1 METPPEPLKT
11 MNHQTLKYRLFQF
24 KRLLVQQERQ
34 VKFCFDHRL
43 QWRSGN
49 TKMRLQNIMPRI
61 FLSAALSGW
70 LIAAATAHG
79 QQIKTAGS
87 AEWDKLVDAARKEGK
102 VTVSL
107 PASAEMKKQVEEQFK
122 KRYAIEVETFTARG
136 SAAVRRMADEFKA
149 GVRHFDLHV
158 GGSSSIVSGMLDE
171 GILDPLE
178 PWLVLPEVK
187 DPKQWWGGHLWVD
200 NAKRFVYTFQAYLSE
215 IIWYNSELVK
225 PSEIRSW
232 DDFLNPKWKGKI
244 GYLDPRTPGA
254 GDSTWSYIWQ
264 VKGEE
269 YLKKLVAQD
278 LALGRDQRLLAESLA
293 RGRVAIMIGLSYY
306 SYLPFLKA
314 GLPIKTLPKL
324 KEGNY
329 GTGGSGNLAII
340 KAPAHPNATK
350 VFVNWLLG
358 REGQEIV
365 SRALGQ
371 ATRRLDVD
379 TSWLKEAGTIAAKDV
394 MSVND
399 YLQIENQSEEKLDKV
414 REPATKVAH
423 ALLK

>member
-1 METPPEPLKT
+1 MRHFSLYNGDRLHVRM
-11 MNHQTLKYRLFQF
+11 MNAR
-24 KRLLVQQERQ
+24 
-34 VKFCFDHRL
+34 
-43 QWRSGN
+43 N
-49 TKMRLQNIMPRI
+49 
-61 FLSAALSGW
+61 FLSVLLFWILLSAPAAN
-70 LIAAATAHG
+70 G
-79 QQIKTAGS
+79 QQDKAAGTAD
-87 AEWDKLVDAARKEGK
+87 WDKLVDAAKKEGK

-122 KRYAIEVETFTARG
+122 KRYGIEVETFTARG
-136 SAAVRRMADEFKA
+136 SSAVRRMADEFKA
-149 GVRHFDLHV
+149 GVRSFDLHI

-171 GILDPLE
+171 GILDPIE

-187 DPKQWWGGHLWVD
+187 DPKQWWGGHLWVN

-215 IIWYNSELVK
+215 VIWYNTALVK
-225 PSEIRSW
+225 PAEIRSL

-254 GDSTWSYIWQ
+254 GDSTWSFLWQ
-264 VKGEE
+264 VKGEQ

-278 LALGRDQRLLAESLA
+278 LFLGRDQRVLAESLA
-293 RGRVAIMIGLSYY
+293 RGRVAVMIGNSYY

-314 GLPIKTLPKL
+314 GLPIKSLPRL

-340 KAPAHPNATK
+340 KGPAHPNSTK

-379 TSWLKEAGTIAAKDV
+379 TRFLKESGTIAAKDV

-399 YLQIENQSEEKLDKV
+399 YLQIENQSEEKLDKI
-414 REPATKVAH
+414 REPAAKFAH
-423 ALLK
+423 AILK

>member
-1 METPPEPLKT
+1 MP
-11 MNHQTLKYRLFQF
+11 R
-24 KRLLVQQERQ
+24 
-34 VKFCFDHRL
+34 
-43 QWRSGN
+43 
-49 TKMRLQNIMPRI
+49 QNIMVRI
-61 FLSAALSGW
+61 VLSATLFGVTIFAPSVYS
-70 LIAAATAHG
+70 
-79 QQIKTAGS
+79 QQSKAIGS
-87 AEWDKLVDAARKEGK
+87 TDWEKLVDAARKEGK
-102 VTVSL
+102 VTVSI

-122 KRYAIEVETFTARG
+122 KRYGIEVETFTARG
-136 SAAVRRMADEFKA
+136 STGVRRMADEFKA
-149 GVRHFDLHV
+149 GVRHFDLHI
-158 GGSSSIVSGMLDE
+158 GGSSSIISGMLDE
-171 GILDPLE
+171 GILDPIE
-178 PWLVLPEVK
+178 PWLALPEVK

-215 IIWYNSELVK
+215 VIWYNTELVK
-225 PSEIRSW
+225 PAEIRSL

-254 GDSTWSYIWQ
+254 GDSTWSFMWR

-269 YLKKLVAQD
+269 YLKRLVAQD
-278 LALGRDQRLLAESLA
+278 LYLGRDQRILAENLA
-293 RGRVAIMIGLSYY
+293 RGRIAVMIGNSYY

-314 GLPIKTLPKL
+314 GLPIKSLPTL

-340 KAPAHPNATK
+340 KAPAHPNSTK

-379 TSWLKEAGTIAAKDV
+379 TRFLRESGTIAAKDT
-394 MSVND
+394 MSVSD
-399 YLQIENQSEEKLDKV
+399 FLQIENQSEEKLDKV
-414 REPATKVAH
+414 REPASKVAH
-423 ALLK
+423 TLLK

>member
-1 METPPEPLKT
+1 
-11 MNHQTLKYRLFQF
+11 
-24 KRLLVQQERQ
+24 
-34 VKFCFDHRL
+34 
-43 QWRSGN
+43 
-49 TKMRLQNIMPRI
+49 MPVPIALPRY
-61 FLSAALSGW
+61 FLSAGLLW
-70 LIAAATAHG
+70 VLILAPAVYG
-79 QQIKTAGS
+79 QERKAAGS
-87 AEWDKLVDAARKEGK
+87 TEWDKLVDAARKESK

-107 PASAEMKKQVEEQFK
+107 PASAELKRQIEEQFK
-122 KRYAIEVETFTARG
+122 KRYGIEVEVFTARG
-136 SAAVRRMADEFKA
+136 SAGVRRMADEFKA
-149 GVRHFDLHV
+149 GVRHFDLHI
-158 GGSSSIVSGMLDE
+158 GGSSSIISGMLDE
-171 GILDPLE
+171 GILDPVE
-178 PWLVLPEVK
+178 PWLVLPEVR

-200 NAKRFVYTFQAYLSE
+200 NAKKFIYMFQAHLPE
-215 IIWYNSELVK
+215 VIWYNTDLLK
-225 PSEIRSW
+225 PDEIRSL

-254 GDSTWSYIWQ
+254 GDSSWSFMWR

-269 YLKKLVAQD
+269 YLKQLVAQD
-278 LALGRDQRLLAESLA
+278 LYLGRDQRVLAENLA
-293 RGRVAIMIGLSYY
+293 KGRTAVMIGLSYY

-314 GLPIKTLPKL
+314 GLPIKPLPRL

-329 GTGGSGNLAII
+329 GTGGSGNLAIL
-340 KAPAHPNATK
+340 KAPAHPSSTK

-379 TSWLKEAGTIAAKDV
+379 TGFLRASGTTAAKDV

-399 YLQIENQSEEKLDKV
+399 FLQIENQSEEKLDKV
-414 REPATKVAH
+414 REPASKFGH

>member
-1 METPPEPLKT
+1 
-11 MNHQTLKYRLFQF
+11 
-24 KRLLVQQERQ
+24 LLVQIIT
-34 VKFCFDHRL
+34 
-43 QWRSGN
+43 G
-49 TKMRLQNIMPRI
+49 RI
-61 FLSAALSGW
+61 FFFVALSV
-70 LIAAATAHG
+70 LMFAAAATG
-79 QQIKTAGS
+79 QQDKTSSA
-87 AEWDKLVDAARKEGK
+87 AEWDKLVDAAKKEGK

-107 PASAEMKKQVEEQFK
+107 PASAEMKRQIEEAFK
-122 KRYAIEVETFTARG
+122 KRYGIEVETFTARG

-171 GILDPLE
+171 GILDPIE
-178 PWLVLPEVK
+178 PWLALPEVK

-215 IIWYNSELVK
+215 VIWYNTDLMK
-225 PSEIRSW
+225 PNEIRSL
-232 DDFLNPKWKGKI
+232 DDFLNPRWKGRI

-254 GDSTWSYIWQ
+254 GDSTWAFMWR

-278 LALGRDQRLLAESLA
+278 LFLGRDQRVLAESLA
-293 RGRVAIMIGLSYY
+293 KGRVAVIIGLSYY

-314 GLPIKTLPKL
+314 GLPIKVLPTP

-340 KAPAHPNATK
+340 KAPAHPNSTK

-365 SRALGQ
+365 SKALGQ

-379 TSWLKEAGTIAAKDV
+379 TRFLRDFGTIAAKDV

-399 YLQIENQSEEKLDKV
+399 FLQIENQSEEKLDKV
-414 REPATKVAH
+414 REPAAKVAR

>member
-1 METPPEPLKT
+1 LPLVIIIGRSI
-11 MNHQTLKYRLFQF
+11 LPAIVLFS
-24 KRLLVQQERQ
+24 LLVVPAVYAQQ
-34 VKFCFDHRL
+34 KA
-43 QWRSGN
+43 G
-49 TKMRLQNIMPRI
+49 
-61 FLSAALSGW
+61 
-70 LIAAATAHG
+70 
-79 QQIKTAGS
+79 GS
-87 AEWDKLVDAARKEGK
+87 AEWDKLVNAAKNEGK

-107 PASAEMKKQVEEQFK
+107 PASAELKKEIEKQFK
-122 KRYAIEVETFTARG
+122 SRFGIEVESFTSRG
-136 SAAVRRMADEFKA
+136 SAGVRRMADEFRA

-171 GILDPLE
+171 GILDPVE

-215 IIWYNSELVK
+215 IMWFNTELVK
-225 PSEIRSW
+225 PNEIRSL
-232 DDFLNPKWKGKI
+232 DDFLDPKWKGRI

-254 GDSTWSYIWQ
+254 GDSTWAFMWQ

-278 LALGRDQRLLAESLA
+278 LYLGRDQRLLAESLA
-293 RGRVAIMIGLSYY
+293 KGRVAVMIGLSYY
-306 SYLPFLKA
+306 SFLPFLKA
-314 GLPIKTLPKL
+314 GLPVRPLPTL

-340 KAPAHPNATK
+340 KTPAHPTSTK

-358 REGQEIV
+358 REAQEIV
-365 SRALGQ
+365 SKALGQ
-371 ATRRLDVD
+371 ASRRLDVD
-379 TSWLKEAGTIAAKDV
+379 TRWLRESGTIAAKDH

-399 YLQIENQSEEKLDKV
+399 FLQIENQSEEKLEKV
-414 REPATKVAH
+414 RAPAAKFAH
-423 ALLK
+423 GLLK

>member
-1 METPPEPLKT
+1 MPVRFVIARSFFAVVLVWV
-11 MNHQTLKYRLFQF
+11 LLFAPA
-24 KRLLVQQERQ
+24 VY
-34 VKFCFDHRL
+34 
-43 QWRSGN
+43 
-49 TKMRLQNIMPRI
+49 
-61 FLSAALSGW
+61 
-70 LIAAATAHG
+70 G
-79 QQIKTAGS
+79 QPSKAAGS
-87 AEWDKLVDAARKEGK
+87 AEWDKVVEAARKEGK

-107 PASAEMKKQVEEQFK
+107 PASAEMKKQVEDQFK
-122 KRYAIEVETFTARG
+122 KRYGIEVEVFTARG
-136 SAAVRRMADEFKA
+136 STGVRRMADEFKA
-149 GVRHFDLHV
+149 GVRYFDLHI

-171 GILDPLE
+171 GILDPIE

-187 DPKQWWGGHLWVD
+187 DPKQWWGGHMWVD

-215 IIWYNSELVK
+215 IIWYNSEMVK

-232 DDFLNPKWKGKI
+232 DDFLNSKWKGKL
-244 GYLDPRTPGA
+244 GFLDPRTPGA

-278 LALGRDQRLLAESLA
+278 LVLGRDQRVLAESLA
-293 RGRVAIMIGLSYY
+293 RGRVAVMIGLSYY

-314 GLPIKTLPKL
+314 GLPVKTLPKL

-379 TSWLKEAGTIAAKDV
+379 TSWLKESGTIAAKDV

>member
-1 METPPEPLKT
+1 MKSSQKGVHSVRHFCLC
-11 MNHQTLKYRLFQF
+11 HGD
-24 KRLLVQQERQ
+24 RLLVQMMNAR
-34 VKFCFDHRL
+34 
-43 QWRSGN
+43 
-49 TKMRLQNIMPRI
+49 NI
-61 FLSAALSGW
+61 LSVGLFW
-70 LIAAATAHG
+70 VLMLAAAANG
-79 QQIKTAGS
+79 QQDKAAG
-87 AEWDKLVDAARKEGK
+87 AVEWDKLVDAAKKEAK

-122 KRYAIEVETFTARG
+122 KRYGIEVETFTARG
-136 SAAVRRMADEFKA
+136 SSAVRRMADEFKA
-149 GVRHFDLHV
+149 GVRHFDLHI

-171 GILDPLE
+171 GILDPIE
-178 PWLVLPEVK
+178 PWLALPEVK

-215 IIWYNSELVK
+215 VIWYNTELVK
-225 PSEIRSW
+225 PAEIRSF

-254 GDSTWSYIWQ
+254 GDSTWAFMWK

-278 LALGRDQRLLAESLA
+278 LYLGRDQRILAENLA
-293 RGRVAIMIGLSYY
+293 RGRIAVMIGNSYY

-314 GLPIKTLPKL
+314 GLPIKSLPTL

-340 KAPAHPNATK
+340 KAPARPNSTK

-358 REGQEIV
+358 RAGQEIV

-379 TSWLKEAGTIAAKDV
+379 TRFLRESGTIAAKDT
-394 MSVND
+394 MSVAEF
-399 YLQIENQSEEKLDKV
+399 LQIENQSEEKLDKV
-414 REPATKVAH
+414 REPAAKVAH

>member
-1 METPPEPLKT
+1 MP
-11 MNHQTLKYRLFQF
+11 
-24 KRLLVQQERQ
+24 VQ
-34 VKFCFDHRL
+34 
-43 QWRSGN
+43 
-49 TKMRLQNIMPRI
+49 IMIVRN
-61 FLSAALSGW
+61 FLSVG
-70 LIAAATAHG
+70 LIWILIFVSAVYGQDGKAT
-79 QQIKTAGS
+79 GS
-87 AEWDKLVDAARKEGK
+87 AEWDKLVDAAKKEGK
-102 VTVSL
+102 VTVSF

-122 KRYAIEVETFTARG
+122 KRYGIEVEAFTARG
-136 SAAVRRMADEFKA
+136 SSAVRRMADEFKA
-149 GVRHFDLHV
+149 GVRSFDLHI

-171 GILDPLE
+171 GILDPIE

-215 IIWYNSELVK
+215 VIWYNTDLVK
-225 PSEIRSW
+225 PAEIRSL

-254 GDSTWSYIWQ
+254 GDSTWSFLWQ
-264 VKGEE
+264 VKGEQ

-278 LALGRDQRLLAESLA
+278 LFLGRDQRVLAESLA
-293 RGRVAIMIGLSYY
+293 RGRVAVMIGNSYY

-314 GLPIKTLPKL
+314 GLPIKSLPRL

-340 KAPAHPNATK
+340 KGPAHPNSTK

-379 TSWLKEAGTIAAKDV
+379 TRFLKESGTIAAKDV

-399 YLQIENQSEEKLDKV
+399 YLQIENQSEEKLDKI
-414 REPATKVAH
+414 REPAAKFAQ
-423 ALLK
+423 AILK

>member
-1 METPPEPLKT
+1 MCSRNFCRRKGDKSLP
-11 MNHQTLKYRLFQF
+11 
-24 KRLLVQQERQ
+24 VQIE
-34 VKFCFDHRL
+34 
-43 QWRSGN
+43 
-49 TKMRLQNIMPRI
+49 IARI
-61 FLSAALSGW
+61 FLSVCLFW
-70 LIAAATAHG
+70 ILIFAPAVYS
-79 QQIKTAGS
+79 QQGKAPSS
-87 AEWDKLVDAARKEGK
+87 AEWDKLIEAAKKEGK
-102 VTVSL
+102 VTVSI
-107 PASAEMKKQVEEQFK
+107 PASAEMRKQLEEQFK
-122 KRYAIEVETFTARG
+122 KRYGVEVEIFTARG

-149 GVRHFDLHV
+149 GVRHFDLHI

-171 GILDPLE
+171 GILDPVE
-178 PWLVLPEVK
+178 PWLALPEVK

-215 IIWYNSELVK
+215 VIWYNTDLVK
-225 PSEIRSW
+225 PNEIRSY

-254 GDSTWSYIWQ
+254 GDSTWGFMWQ

-269 YLKKLVAQD
+269 YLKKLAAQD
-278 LALGRDQRLLAESLA
+278 LYLGRDQRLLAESLA
-293 RGRVAIMIGLSYY
+293 KGRVAVMIGLSYY

-314 GLPIKTLPKL
+314 GLPIKTIPTL

-340 KAPAHPNATK
+340 KAPAHPNSTK
-350 VFVNWLLG
+350 VFVNWLLS

-365 SRALGQ
+365 SKALGQ

-379 TSWLKEAGTIAAKDV
+379 TRWLRESGTIAAKDH

-399 YLQIENQSEEKLDKV
+399 FLQIENQSEEKLDKV
-414 REPATKVAH
+414 REPAAKFAH

>member
-1 METPPEPLKT
+1 MFLFKGTDGDS
-11 MNHQTLKYRLFQF
+11 YAISRLCHG
-24 KRLLVQQERQ
+24 KRFRVEMMIAR
-34 VKFCFDHRL
+34 
-43 QWRSGN
+43 N
-49 TKMRLQNIMPRI
+49 
-61 FLSAALSGW
+61 FLSAGLFW
-70 LIAAATAHG
+70 LLMLAPAANG
-79 QQIKTAGS
+79 QQDKTAGA

-107 PASAEMKKQVEEQFK
+107 PASAEMKRQVEEQFK
-122 KRYAIEVETFTARG
+122 KRYGIEVETFTARG
-136 SAAVRRMADEFKA
+136 SAGVRRMADEFKA

-171 GILDPLE
+171 GILDPIE
-178 PWLVLPEVK
+178 PWLMLPEVK

-200 NAKRFVYTFQAYLSE
+200 NAKRFVYSFQAYLSE
-215 IIWYNSELVK
+215 VIWYNTELVN
-225 PSEIRSW
+225 PNEIRSF
-232 DDFLNPKWKGKI
+232 DDFLNPKWKGRI

-254 GDSTWSYIWQ
+254 GDSTWSFMWRI
-264 VKGEE
+264 KGED

-278 LALGRDQRLLAESLA
+278 LYLGRDQRLLAEGLA
-293 RGRVAIMIGLSYY
+293 KGRVAVMIGLSYY
-306 SYLPFLKA
+306 SFLPFLKA
-314 GLPIKTLPKL
+314 GLPVKTLPRL

-340 KAPAHPNATK
+340 KAPAHPNSTK
-350 VFVNWLLG
+350 LFVNWLLG
-358 REGQEIV
+358 REGQELV
-365 SRALGQ
+365 SKALAQ

-379 TSWLKEAGTIAAKDV
+379 TRFLKEFGTIAAKDV

-399 YLQIENQSEEKLDKV
+399 FLQIENQSEEKLDKV